1 MLTSSSVFSSQRLSG
16 SVDFN
21 RDEQGYVPSKRTRRT
36 SVFSQHAVI
45 GAVDPTTAAFVLLTL
60 LLAGVVTGIAGFGF
74 ALVGTM
80 ALATVVDPSVA
91 VVLMIVPILATN
103 VSLLGELEADAIRSC
118 SRRFWPYVV
127 ATLVGTLVGMAALE
141 SIPADPLTITLGFV
155 TLAYV
160 GATQRAIPIPGR
172 AALEDRC
179 FVERPGM
186 MVGLGTV
193 SGVVFGATNV
203 GVQVVAYVRSR
214 DLEAGLF
221 VGVLALVFV
230 GINAVRVGAAV
241 IFGLYPSLTVG
252 VLSVAL
258 AILALAGV
266 LAGRRVRPY
275 LSKRTQ
281 RWGVL
286 ALLTLIGGRL
296 LLGGFGI
303 A

>member
-1 MLTSSSVFSSQRLSG
+1 ML
-16 SVDFN
+16 
-21 RDEQGYVPSKRTRRT
+21 
-36 SVFSQHAVI
+36 
-45 GAVDPTTAAFVLLTL
+45 
-60 LLAGVVTGIAGFGF
+60 
-74 ALVGTM
+74 
-80 ALATVVDPSVA
+80 
-91 VVLMIVPILATN
+91 
-103 VSLLGELEADAIRSC
+103 
-118 SRRFWPYVV
+118 

-141 SIPADPLTITLGFV
+141 SIPADPLTIAFGFV

-186 MVGLGTV
+186 MVGLGAV
-193 SGVVFGATNV
+193 SGIVFGATNV

-230 GINAVRVGAAV
+230 GINVVRVGAAV
-241 IFGLYPSLTVG
+241 AFGLYPSLAIG

-258 AILALAGV
+258 AIPALAGV
-266 LAGRRVRPY
+266 RAARRVRPQ
-275 LSKRTQ
+275 LSERIRQ
-281 RWGVL
+281 RGVL
-286 ALLTLIGGRL
+286 VLLALIGGRL
-296 LLGGFGI
+296 VLGGFGI

>member
-1 MLTSSSVFSSQRLSG
+1 MFL
-16 SVDFN
+16 
-21 RDEQGYVPSKRTRRT
+21 
-36 SVFSQHAVI
+36 QHAAV
-45 GAVDPTTAAFVLLTL
+45 GAVDPVTAAFILAAL

-80 ALATVVDPSVA
+80 ALATVVDPSLA

-103 VSLLGELEADAIRSC
+103 VSLLGELDADAVRSC
-118 SRRFWPYVV
+118 SRRFWPYVL

-160 GATQRAIPIPGR
+160 GATQRAVSIPGR

-179 FVERPGM
+179 FVERRGM
-186 MVGLGTV
+186 MVGLGTI

-203 GVQVVAYVRSR
+203 GVQVVAYIRSR

-241 IFGLYPSLTVG
+241 VFGLYPSLAVG

-258 AILALAGV
+258 AIPALAGV
-266 LAGRRVRPY
+266 LAGRRVRPQ
-275 LSKRTQ
+275 LSERIQ
-281 RWGVL
+281 RQGVL
-286 ALLTLIGGRL
+286 ALLALIGGRL
-296 LLGGFGI
+296 VLGGLGI

>member
-1 MLTSSSVFSSQRLSG
+1 M
-16 SVDFN
+16 
-21 RDEQGYVPSKRTRRT
+21 
-36 SVFSQHAVI
+36 FSQHAVVT
-45 GAVDPTTAAFVLLTL
+45 VDPSTAVFVLAAL

-80 ALATVVDPSVA
+80 ALATVVEPSVA

-103 VSLLGELEADAIRSC
+103 VSLLGELDADTVRSC
-118 SRRFWPYVV
+118 SRRFWPYVL
-127 ATLVGTLVGMAALE
+127 ATLIGTLVGMAALE
-141 SIPADPLTITLGFV
+141 SIPADPLTITLGVV

-160 GATQRAIPIPGR
+160 GATQRAVPIPGR

-193 SGVVFGATNV
+193 SGIVFGATNV

-214 DLEAGLF
+214 DLEPGLF

-230 GINAVRVGAAV
+230 GINAARVGFAAL
-241 IFGLYPSLTVG
+241 FGLYPSLEIG
-252 VLSVAL
+252 LLSVAL
-258 AILALAGV
+258 GAPAIAGV
-266 LAGRRVRPY
+266 LAGRYVRPR
-275 LSKRTQ
+275 LPERAQ
-281 RWGVL
+281 RLGVL
-286 ALLTLIGGRL
+286 ALLGLIGVRL
-296 LLGGFGI
+296 ILGGLGV

>member
-74 ALVGTM
+74 ALVETM

-160 GATQRAIPIPGR
+160 GTTQRAIPIPRR

-258 AILALAGV
+258 AIPALAGV